1 MSIIKK
7 YGLVIL
13 MIIVVFPTIH
23 INQPVYSQQIV
34 INRIE
39 QMPNLPSPYEMRDWE
54 NVTIGYDS
62 FVFDFNL
69 TGQYL
74 PLIWWRTNTINYPHI
89 SFGLHTVVGTLSPW
103 FCRGNKS
110 FTCSY

>member
-1 MSIIKK
+1 MSNIKK

-62 FVFDFNL
+62 FVFDLNL
-69 TGQYL
+69 
-74 PLIWWRTNTINYPHI
+74 I
-89 SFGLHTVVGTLSPW
+89 
-103 FCRGNKS
+103 
-110 FTCSY
+110 